1 MYGMSVQQTLYSY
14 TNNLITGMRSY
25 TKLNE
30 ASSFSETLSKVEA
43 AKTSGKKRIQPEQS
57 TVDKYISKHPDRKA
71 DVEKMVTAGNN
82 AIKQYLG
89 EDYNPDDLTVN
100 PHL

>member
-1 MYGMSVQQTLYSY
+1 MYGMSVQQALLSY
-14 TNNLITGMRSY
+14 TNTFITGMRSY

-43 AKTSGKKRIQPEQS
+43 AKTSGKKRIQPELS

-71 DVEKMVTAGNN
+71 DVEKMVTAGSNV
-82 AIKQYLG
+82 I
-89 EDYNPDDLTVN
+89 
-100 PHL
+100 